1 MPDTTAPQS
10 SQPGGRNTR
19 LVIGVCADGI
29 ALVRRDGWFG
39 HSWRV
44 LADSALM
51 PDRPSEKT
59 GETGKTNNAANDSN
73 ALPQPDHAAAHL
85 PGGSNTQAQAQQSAL
100 GVAPQHEV
108 GLLGSALATALEQ
121 NGCQRMK
128 TDMVLADGWARYFMV
143 APPKNVSSMADC
155 QAAAAMRFHQLYGES
170 PLDWQIDAQWDTDN
184 AFLACAL
191 PNNLLLGLQQACST
205 QKLRLLSITP
215 YFIACWNRW
224 CRTLDGNAWF
234 GVVNAGYLTL
244 AAIENGRLH
253 ALRRSPFAD
262 ENWHDKQ
269 YLPTLLAREALRL
282 NLSLPARLQLCGKLP
297 DNRASETMG
306 QLECRRLDAGLPPLT
321 GVGTAGTAGTISSQ
335 LVLATLASSGARQ

>member
-1 MPDTTAPQS
+1 MPDTMTPPL
-10 SQPGGRNTR
+10 SQPASRNTR

-44 LADSALM
+44 LADHLLT
-51 PDRPSEKT
+51 PDRASEKT
-59 GETGKTNNAANDSN
+59 GKSDNAGSGS
-73 ALPQPDHAAAHL
+73 ALPEQDHAGAHL
-85 PGGSNTQAQAQQSAL
+85 QGGSNTQAQAQQSAL

-108 GLLGSALATALEQ
+108 GLLGSALTTALAE

-128 TDMVLADGWARYFMV
+128 TDLVLADGWARYFMV
-143 APPKNVSSMADC
+143 APPKNVSNMADC

-215 YFIACWNRW
+215 YFIACWNHW
-224 CRTLDGNAWF
+224 CRTLDGAAWF

-297 DNRASETMG
+297 EGRASETMG
-306 QLECRRLDAGLPPLT
+306 QLECRRLDAGQQPLSGT
-321 GVGTAGTAGTISSQ
+321 GTAGPLSSQ
-335 LVLATLASSGARQ
+335 LILASSGARQ